1 MERKFKIKIHD
12 SVKDYTMM
20 VVGCFLYSFGAVL
33 FVEPYG
39 FAPGGTYGLAM
50 VFHHLWGWRTEVAAL
65 SMDIPLLIIGSI
77 ILGAKFGIKTLICTL
92 LLPLFMFLV
101 HTFYGY
107 DALLD
112 PGLTDF
118 TQMHQQM
125 LSSVFGGVI
134 YGIGL
139 GMVYRTGTTTGGSD
153 VINMIVRKYFHISMG
168 TASIIV
174 DGLITLTT
182 VIAFGDWTL
191 PMYSWLIIFVSAVI
205 TDRVMQGAPSKTL
218 MIITSKIDEVRDYII
233 EEMGRGAT
241 LIPGTGLYE
250 GKQRDII
257 YVVVSSREVIQLR
270 KLIAEIDPK
279 AFINVI
285 TSSEILGE
293 GFKSIHFQ

>member
-1 MERKFKIKIHD
+1 MNVKKIKIHD
-12 SVKDYTMM
+12 TVKDYIVM
-20 VVGCFLYSFGAVL
+20 VMGCMLFSIGAVL

-65 SMDIPLLIIGSI
+65 CMDIPLLIIGTLV
-77 ILGAKFGIKTLICTL
+77 LGAKFGIKTLICTL
-92 LLPLFMFLV
+92 LLPFFMFLV
-101 HTFYGY
+101 HTVYGF

-118 TQMHQQM
+118 TQMNQQM
-125 LSSVFGGVI
+125 LSSLFGGVF
-134 YGIGL
+134 YGVGL
-139 GMVYRTGTTTGGSD
+139 GMVYRTGTTTGGTD
-153 VINMIVRKYFHISMG
+153 IINMILRKYFHISMG

-182 VIAFGDWTL
+182 VIAFSNWTL
-191 PMYSWLIIFVSAVI
+191 PMYSWVIIFVSAVLQ
-205 TDRVMQGAPSKTL
+205 DRVMQGAPSKTL
-218 MIITSKIDEVRDYII
+218 MIITSKVDEVRDYII

-270 KLIAEIDPK
+270 KLIAEVDPR

-285 TSSEILGE
+285 NSSEILGE

>member
-1 MERKFKIKIHD
+1 
-12 SVKDYTMM
+12 M
-20 VVGCFLYSFGAVL
+20 VMGCMLFSIGAVL

-65 SMDIPLLIIGSI
+65 CMDIPLLIIGTLV
-77 ILGAKFGIKTLICTL
+77 LGAKFGIKTLICTL
-92 LLPLFMFLV
+92 LLPFFMFLV
-101 HTFYGY
+101 HTVYGF

-118 TQMHQQM
+118 IQMNQQM
-125 LSSVFGGVI
+125 LSSLFGGVF
-134 YGIGL
+134 YGVGL
-139 GMVYRTGTTTGGSD
+139 GMVYRTGTTTGGTD
-153 VINMIVRKYFHISMG
+153 IINMILRKYFHISMG

-182 VIAFGDWTL
+182 VIAFSNWTL
-191 PMYSWLIIFVSAVI
+191 PMYSWVIIFVSAVLQ
-205 TDRVMQGAPSKTL
+205 DRVMQGAPSKTL
-218 MIITSKIDEVRDYII
+218 MIITSKVDEVRDYII

-270 KLIAEIDPK
+270 KLIAGVDPG

-285 TSSEILGE
+285 NSSEILGE

>member
-1 MERKFKIKIHD
+1 MKKIKIHD
-12 SVKDYTMM
+12 TVKDYVIM
-20 VVGCFLYSFGAVL
+20 VMGCMLFSIGAVL

-50 VFHHLWGWRTEVAAL
+50 VFHHLWGWRTEVTAL
-65 SMDIPLLIIGSI
+65 CMDVPLLIIGTLV
-77 ILGAKFGIKTLICTL
+77 LGAKFGIKTLICTL
-92 LLPLFMFLV
+92 LLPFFMFLV
-101 HTFYGY
+101 HTVYGF

-118 TQMHQQM
+118 TQMNQQM
-125 LSSVFGGVI
+125 LSSLFGGVF
-134 YGIGL
+134 YGVGL
-139 GMVYRTGTTTGGSD
+139 GMVYRTGTTTGGTD
-153 VINMIVRKYFHISMG
+153 IINMILRKYFHISMG

-182 VIAFGDWTL
+182 VIAFSNWTL
-191 PMYSWLIIFVSAVI
+191 PMYSWVIIFVSAVLQ
-205 TDRVMQGAPSKTL
+205 DRVMQGAPSKTL
-218 MIITSKIDEVRDYII
+218 MIITSKVDEVRDYII

-270 KLIAEIDPK
+270 KLIAEVDPR

-285 TSSEILGE
+285 NSSEILGE

>member
-1 MERKFKIKIHD
+1 MKKIKIHD
-12 SVKDYTMM
+12 TVKDYVIM
-20 VVGCFLYSFGAVL
+20 VMGCMLFSIGAVL

-65 SMDIPLLIIGSI
+65 CMDIPLLIIGTLV
-77 ILGAKFGIKTLICTL
+77 LGAKFGIKTLICTL
-92 LLPLFMFLV
+92 LLPFFMFLV
-101 HTFYGY
+101 HTVYGF

-118 TQMHQQM
+118 TQMNQQM
-125 LSSVFGGVI
+125 LSSLFGGVF
-134 YGIGL
+134 YGVGL
-139 GMVYRTGTTTGGSD
+139 GMVYRTGTTTGGTD
-153 VINMIVRKYFHISMG
+153 IINMILRKYFHISMG

-182 VIAFGDWTL
+182 VIAFSNWTL
-191 PMYSWLIIFVSAVI
+191 PMYSWVIIFVSAVLQ
-205 TDRVMQGAPSKTL
+205 DRVMQGAPSKTL
-218 MIITSKIDEVRDYII
+218 MIITSKVDEVRDYII

-270 KLIAEIDPK
+270 KLIAEVDPR

-285 TSSEILGE
+285 NSSEILGE

>member
-1 MERKFKIKIHD
+1 MNMKKIKIHD
-12 SVKDYTMM
+12 TVKDYVIM
-20 VVGCFLYSFGAVL
+20 VMGCMLFSIGAVL

-50 VFHHLWGWRTEVAAL
+50 VFHHLWGWRTEVTAL
-65 SMDIPLLIIGSI
+65 CMDVPLLIIGTLV
-77 ILGAKFGIKTLICTL
+77 LGAKFGIKTLICTL
-92 LLPLFMFLV
+92 LLPFFMFLV
-101 HTFYGY
+101 HTVYGF

-118 TQMHQQM
+118 TQMNQQM
-125 LSSVFGGVI
+125 LSSLFGGVF
-134 YGIGL
+134 YGVGL
-139 GMVYRTGTTTGGSD
+139 GMVYRTGTTTGGTD
-153 VINMIVRKYFHISMG
+153 IINMILRKYFHISMG

-182 VIAFGDWTL
+182 VIAFSNWTL
-191 PMYSWLIIFVSAVI
+191 PMYSWVIIFVSAVLQ
-205 TDRVMQGAPSKTL
+205 DRVMQGAPSKTL
-218 MIITSKIDEVRDYII
+218 MIITSKVDEVRDYII

-270 KLIAEIDPK
+270 KLIAEVDPR

-285 TSSEILGE
+285 NSSEILGE